1 MIIRVFSPT
10 IHLGKEAEFEYFL
23 RDTAIPLVS
32 RQTGLLAQHVG
43 RSLKASSSTYVYVT
57 VWEDAKS
64 IQAFAGSRWE
74 EAVITPE
81 EAHLLKDTSIEHYEA
96 LYPPDQPTAD
106 RHAVDAVHVSKAP
119 HTAHPGG

>member
-10 IHLGKEAEFEYFL
+10 IHLGKEAEFESFL

-64 IQAFAGSRWE
+64 IEAFAGSRWE

-81 EAHLLKDTSIEHYEA
+81 EAHLLKDTSIEHYQG
-96 LYPPDQPTAD
+96 LYPPD
-106 RHAVDAVHVSKAP
+106 
-119 HTAHPGG
+119 